1 MLIEAVESY
10 LAVRRRAG
18 FGLNHAEGVLRRFA
32 QFASARGETHV
43 RAGTAVDWARLAPS
57 PRERGRRLSIVT
69 HFARHA
75 RAENAQH
82 EIPPSL
88 SFGHHP
94 DRRVPYLFSPTDIRR
109 LLEATS
115 RLGPPGSLR
124 PLTYRTLFGLLWST
138 GLRISEARALRT
150 EDLGPD
156 GLVIRETKF
165 HKSRLVPL
173 HETAAVG
180 LHRYLEQRLRVPDSD
195 GHIFISLYRRKL
207 GKHVIGV
214 LFRKL
219 VRQLGLHLG
228 DHRPRV
234 HDLRHSFAAR
244 ALLSCPRDRGN
255 IGRHLLALSTYMGHA
270 NVASTY
276 WYLHTTPELLSDI
289 ASAVDAFMKGDGQ

>member
-18 FGLNHAEGVLRRFA
+18 FGLTRAETLLRRFA

-43 RAGTAVDWARLAPS
+43 GAETAVDWARLASS
-57 PRERGRRLSIVT
+57 PRQRGRRLSIVT

-75 RAENAQH
+75 RAENARH

-109 LLEATS
+109 LLEAAS
-115 RLGPPGSLR
+115 CLGPPGSLR
-124 PLTYRTLFGLLWST
+124 PSTYRTLFGLLWST

-165 HKSRLVPL
+165 RKSRLVPL

-195 GHIFISLYRRKL
+195 DHIFISLYRRKL
-207 GKHVIGV
+207 GKHVVGV
-214 LFRKL
+214 VFRKL
-219 VRQLGLHLG
+219 VRHLGLHLG

-234 HDLRHSFAAR
+234 HDLRHHADSRLMPGRRAA
-244 ALLSCPRDRGN
+244 
-255 IGRHLLALSTYMGHA
+255 
-270 NVASTY
+270 
-276 WYLHTTPELLSDI
+276 
-289 ASAVDAFMKGDGQ
+289 